1 MLKRFTSMLTASNR
15 QDGFDATTPRVRR
28 WADGTPRRRAAALV
42 AAAAAAALTVAPFR
56 HGGAQGVADL
66 RLRVQQERQP
76 YLGTLQQLV
85 SIESGSGDAEG
96 LERIG
101 ELIAGRLRA
110 LGGEVELVAAPPDM
124 IRFENTPPQ
133 VGRAVVARFT
143 GTGTRRLLLLA
154 HMDTV
159 YPRGTLAGQP
169 FRIAGDRAYGLGI
182 ADDKHGVALI
192 LHALAIARDL
202 GVRDY
207 GLITVVINADEEVSS
222 AGSRGLITRL
232 GAEHDLVLSFEGGG
246 TNDLVRLATQGIAAV
261 QLKVTGRASHAGA
274 APEDGRNAL
283 IELAHQILQMTD
295 LSDSATGTTLNW
307 TLASAGTARNVIP
320 ALARAT
326 ADVRVIR
333 VADYDGIERRV
344 RERIRSQRIADAKVE
359 VVFERTR
366 PPLEASDR
374 SRRVA
379 EQARRIYAEAGGTLA
394 IEDRPTGGGTD
405 AAFAALNSR
414 APVLEGLGLK
424 GFGAHS
430 DDAEYIEI
438 PSIEPRLYLAVR
450 LLMEGGK

>member
-1 MLKRFTSMLTASNR
+1 MTR
-15 QDGFDATTPRVRR
+15 PVERR
-28 WADGTPRRRAAALV
+28 THGMTGRRAALLM
-42 AAAAAAALTVAPFR
+42 AAAATAALIVAYRP
-56 HGGAQGVADL
+56 GAAQGVADV
-66 RLRVQQERQP
+66 RARVQQERQP
-76 YLGTLQQLV
+76 YLDTLRELV
-85 SIESGSGDAEG
+85 SIESGSADAEG
-96 LERIG
+96 LARIG

-110 LGGEVELVAAPPDM
+110 LGGDVEMVAAPPDM
-124 IRFENTPPQ
+124 VRFENTPPQ
-133 VGRAVVARFT
+133 VGRAVVPRFK
-143 GTGTRRLLLLA
+143 GTGTRRILLLA

-159 YPRGTLAGQP
+159 YPRGMLAAQP

-192 LHALAIARDL
+192 LHALAVARDL
-202 GVRDY
+202 NVRDY

-246 TNDLVRLATQGIAAV
+246 TNDVVRLATQGIAAV

-295 LSDSATGTTLNW
+295 LSDPATGTKLNW
-307 TLASAGTARNVIP
+307 TLASAGSARNVIP

-344 RERIRSQRIADAKVE
+344 RERIRTQRIADAKVE

-366 PPLEASDR
+366 PPMEATEL

-379 EQARRIYAEAGGTLA
+379 EQARRIYAETGGTLQ
-394 IEDRPTGGGTD
+394 IEDRPNGGGTD

-430 DDAEYIEI
+430 DAAEYIEI

-450 LLMEGGK
+450 LLVEGGKEGGK